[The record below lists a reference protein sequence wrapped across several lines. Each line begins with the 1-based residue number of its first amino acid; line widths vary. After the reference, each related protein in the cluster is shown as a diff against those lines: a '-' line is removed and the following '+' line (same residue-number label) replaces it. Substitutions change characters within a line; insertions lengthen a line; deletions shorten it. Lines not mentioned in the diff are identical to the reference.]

1 MMAIN
6 SIMCNKNSRLLGK
19 MINFKRILVKNMLQ
33 IITCKLGCAV
43 GQSDTDGLSLGMKDG
58 APDIDGA

>member
-1 MMAIN
+1 
-6 SIMCNKNSRLLGK
+6 
-19 MINFKRILVKNMLQ
+19 MLQ

-58 APDIDGA
+58 APDIDGASLGLCVGAPVG

>member
-1 MMAIN
+1 
-6 SIMCNKNSRLLGK
+6 